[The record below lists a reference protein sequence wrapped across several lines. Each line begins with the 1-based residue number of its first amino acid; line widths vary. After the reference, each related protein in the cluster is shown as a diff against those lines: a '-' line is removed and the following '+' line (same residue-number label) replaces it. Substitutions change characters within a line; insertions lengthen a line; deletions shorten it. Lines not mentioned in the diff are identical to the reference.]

1 MVADAQSRQL
11 ISDILKLASPGAASA
26 KAAGMKVTAIAGYP
40 VFLCWAMWVGAEAN
54 ANGVNKAILCLP
66 YLQNPNV
73 ALTKFSGNTSL
84 ETPLDMV
91 ASEIINPYN
100 CKLGITPGLNIGKL
114 AEGEYYHFLVA
125 LKPAGFSQN
134 GNTTAYWE
142 GSIKGFGTNP
152 NEVYKDYFALY
163 ATTKNQW
170 ASHKKSIES
179 RQIDDEEPDWPPD
192 GGNHQ

>member
-73 ALTKFSGNTSL
+73 ALTKFSGNIALRANVTTVFKCCIYTFSYSFKLFKSL
-84 ETPLDMV
+84 
-91 ASEIINPYN
+91 
-100 CKLGITPGLNIGKL
+100 
-114 AEGEYYHFLVA
+114 
-125 LKPAGFSQN
+125 
-134 GNTTAYWE
+134 
-142 GSIKGFGTNP
+142 
-152 NEVYKDYFALY
+152 
-163 ATTKNQW
+163 
-170 ASHKKSIES
+170 SH
-179 RQIDDEEPDWPPD
+179 PCF
-192 GGNHQ
+192 

>member
-11 ISDILKLASPGAASA
+11 ISDILKLAAPAGATAR
-26 KAAGMKVTAIAGYP
+26 AAGMKTTPIAGYP
-40 VFLCWAMWVGAEAN
+40 VFLCWAMWVGAEVN

-73 ALTKFSGNTSL
+73 SLTKFSGNTSL

-100 CKLGITPGLNIGKL
+100 CKLGVTPGLNIGKL

-125 LKPAGFSQN
+125 IKPAGFSQN
-134 GNTTAYWE
+134 GNTTAYLE
-142 GSIKGFGTNP
+142 GSIKGFGTNS

-170 ASHKKSIES
+170 ASHKKSMEL
-179 RQIDDEEPDWPPD
+179 RQTDDDEQELPPPD
-192 GGNHQ
+192 SNHQ